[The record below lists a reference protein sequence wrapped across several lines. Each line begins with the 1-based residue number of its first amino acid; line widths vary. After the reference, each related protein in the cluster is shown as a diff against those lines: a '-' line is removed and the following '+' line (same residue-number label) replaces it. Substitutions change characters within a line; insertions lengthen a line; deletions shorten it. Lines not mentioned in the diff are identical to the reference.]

1 MIISCPNCIKKFN
14 IDEKLI
20 PINGRLLQ
28 CSSCKHRWHYNIPKD
43 QNIASELSKKEITE
57 DTTKVDLIKIN
68 PAKSNDEI
76 KSKIKKKQKVKKTR
90 KKKIK
95 ENEDEDNDTIVEPK
109 NTSRSFF
116 NILLII
122 IITFI
127 ALILVLD
134 TFKNNLSD
142 YFPFLIP
149 ALNNF
154 YEIIFDISSF
164 IKDLIK

>member
-28 CSSCKHRWHYNIPKD
+28 CSSCKHRWHYDLPKD
-43 QNIASELSKKEITE
+43 QNIVSELSKEEITE
-57 DTTKVDLIKIN
+57 DTTEVDLIKIN

-76 KSKIKKKQKVKKTR
+76 KSKIKKKQKIKKTR
-90 KKKIK
+90 KKKTK
-95 ENEDEDNDTIVEPK
+95 ENEDEVSDNIVEPK

-149 ALNNF
+149 ALDNF